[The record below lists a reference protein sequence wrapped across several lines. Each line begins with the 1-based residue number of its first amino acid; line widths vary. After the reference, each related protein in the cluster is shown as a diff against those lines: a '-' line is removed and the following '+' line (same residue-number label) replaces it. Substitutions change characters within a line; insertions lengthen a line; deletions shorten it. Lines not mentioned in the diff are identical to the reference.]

1 MSAFALG
8 GFGVAVDAPAQ
19 AVADPRGE
27 AQLAAAVLAGAGA
40 IVYAIG
46 GATLIDRAPAAG
58 AALLA
63 GASLQ
68 AAWPLSRRRPMRA
81 AGVLLNLALIATWIA
96 GHAGALAL
104 GGVGPAPVD
113 LLAVLCLADSVVL
126 VALGAPASRASGA
139 LSQLAIVLA
148 VASLTALAGGHVHH
162 APPTPSAGP
171 AHLFYCSLL

>member
-63 GASLQ
+63 GAALQ

-104 GGVGPAPVD
+104 GGVGPPPVD
-113 LLAVLCLADSVVL
+113 LLAALCLADSVVL
-126 VALGAPASRASGA
+126 VGLVALGGRAV

-162 APPTPSAGP
+162 APPTSSAGP